1 LVDENDEE
9 NKTEKKSF
17 AYRPSLLLVDGG
29 QIQVNAAR
37 EALDELGL
45 LDIETIGIA
54 KRLEELWK
62 PGVKDPILLPR
73 NSEALFLV
81 QRIRDE
87 AHRFAITKTRMRHA
101 KASLA
106 SELDGIKGL
115 GEKKIK
121 TLLDTFGS
129 VSTIR
134 EQNLESLLAVPGITS
149 EIATNIMQTLKDV
162 PTKFDPLT
170 GEIIES

>member
-1 LVDENDEE
+1 M
-9 NKTEKKSF
+9 
-17 AYRPSLLLVDGG
+17 LLVDGG

-45 LDIETIGIA
+45 SDIETVGIA

-121 TLLDTFGS
+121 TLLESFGS
-129 VSTIR
+129 VNNIR
-134 EQNLESLLAVPGITS
+134 EQSLASLMQVPGIN
-149 EIATNIMQTLKDV
+149 EDLATKILDHLKDV

-170 GEIIES
+170 GEIIN